1 MNHFLKSVTSLV
13 QKIIFPNFPLKEKT
27 DNQNA
32 KKYIKK
38 KIYLIAHGLGLK
50 KSFTNFDLNSNLS
63 SKLEEVRDILLSN
76 FIFVICFYLLLI
88 YDISL

>member
-1 MNHFLKSVTSLV
+1 MNHSLKSVTLLV
-13 QKIIFPNFPLKEKT
+13 WKIIFPNFPLKEKT

-32 KKYIKK
+32 KKYIKIK

-50 KSFTNFDLNSNLS
+50 KSFTNFDLKSNLR

-76 FIFVICFYLLLI
+76 FIFVMFLFASYL
-88 YDISL
+88 